1 MDFSNYWILG
11 LPLYMVCFFLL
22 LIYIADKVIK
32 AEQAKLAKTVTTT
45 TRIIEL
51 PLKLVVEI
59 TE

>member
-22 LIYIADKVIK
+22 LIYIGDKIIK
-32 AEQAKLAKTVTTT
+32 ADQAKLAKTVTTT

-51 PLKLVVEI
+51 PLKLVIEV